1 MEYDVISNYYVSAAL
16 QKEQHH
22 ISASRRVFASL
33 VKGGGLP
40 QASRRDF
47 LKKIDFKKKVLRCL
61 IPQSSAMTAPDGS
74 PSPLSLRDISPH
86 CGESPFT
93 REPFDISP
101 HRVESP
107 FSREPN
113 KGSKL
118 YLSIACATA
127 GFQHTVQIFTNTV
140 EVAVYLIIGNS
151 YNRKSV
157 LFKKFCPF
165 GVIFNSFI
173 LVVL

>member
-1 MEYDVISNYYVSAAL
+1 MEYDVISNYRVSAAL
-16 QKEQHH
+16 QKERHPVK
-22 ISASRRVFASL
+22 ASRRDYASLVKGGGLPQASRRDYASL

-47 LKKIDFKKKVLRCL
+47 LKKINFKKKVLRCL
-61 IPQSSAMTAPDGS
+61 IPQSSSMTAP
-74 PSPLSLRDISPH
+74 
-86 CGESPFT
+86 FT
-93 REPFDISP
+93 
-101 HRVESP
+101 
-107 FSREPN
+107 REPN
-113 KGSKL
+113 KGSKV
-118 YLSIACATA
+118 YLSISCATA

>member
-1 MEYDVISNYYVSAAL
+1 
-16 QKEQHH
+16 
-22 ISASRRVFASL
+22 
-33 VKGGGLP
+33 
-40 QASRRDF
+40 
-47 LKKIDFKKKVLRCL
+47 
-61 IPQSSAMTAPDGS
+61 MTAP
-74 PSPLSLRDISPH
+74 
-86 CGESPFT
+86 FT
-93 REPFDISP
+93 
-101 HRVESP
+101 
-107 FSREPN
+107 REPN

>member
-1 MEYDVISNYYVSAAL
+1 MEYDVISNYRVSAAL
-16 QKEQHH
+16 QKERHPVK
-22 ISASRRVFASL
+22 ASRRDYASL

-47 LKKIDFKKKVLRCL
+47 LKKINFKKKVLRCL
-61 IPQSSAMTAPDGS
+61 IPQSSSMTAP
-74 PSPLSLRDISPH
+74 
-86 CGESPFT
+86 FT
-93 REPFDISP
+93 
-101 HRVESP
+101 
-107 FSREPN
+107 REPN
-113 KGSKL
+113 KGSKV
-118 YLSIACATA
+118 YLSISCATA

>member
-1 MEYDVISNYYVSAAL
+1 MDYDVISNYRVSAAS
-16 QKEQHH
+16 QKEQHP
-22 ISASRRVFASL
+22 
-33 VKGGGLP
+33 VK
-40 QASRRDF
+40 ASRRDF

-61 IPQSSAMTAPDGS
+61 IPQSPAVTAP
-74 PSPLSLRDISPH
+74 
-86 CGESPFT
+86 FT
-93 REPFDISP
+93 
-101 HRVESP
+101 
-107 FSREPN
+107 REPN